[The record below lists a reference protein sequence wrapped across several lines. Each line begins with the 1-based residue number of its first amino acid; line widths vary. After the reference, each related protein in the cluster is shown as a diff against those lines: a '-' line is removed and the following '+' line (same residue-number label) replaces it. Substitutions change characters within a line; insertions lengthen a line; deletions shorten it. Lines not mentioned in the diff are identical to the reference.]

1 MARIP
6 YFDPATATGRSAEI
20 YAKLP
25 PLNVF
30 RMLGHSGD
38 LLPAF
43 VTMGNQLLMHGE
55 LDPVLREIAIV
66 RTGLLC
72 RSAYEVQQHD
82 AICRR
87 LGMSEA
93 VIAAIRVGADDAA
106 FDDLQRNVIRFTDDV
121 VNNVRASDASFEPLA
136 RQLTVKALSE
146 LTMAIGFYM
155 MVSRFL
161 ETFDVDL
168 EADPDA
174 NALRL

>member
-1 MARIP
+1 
-6 YFDPATATGRSAEI
+6 
-20 YAKLP
+20 
-25 PLNVF
+25 
-30 RMLGHSGD
+30 MLGHSGD

-72 RSAYEVQQHD
+72 GSAYEVQQHD

-87 LGMSEA
+87 LAMSDTL
-93 VIAAIRVGADDAA
+93 IAAIRDGADAPA
-106 FDDLQRNVIRFTDDV
+106 FDDLQAKVMRYTDDIV
-121 VNNVRASDASFEPLA
+121 HNVRASDASFEPLRA
-136 RQLTVKALSE
+136 ALSVKALSE

-168 EADPDA
+168 ESNPDG

>member
-6 YFDPATATGRSAEI
+6 YFDPANASGRSAEV

-30 RMLGHSGD
+30 KMLGHSGD

-43 VTMGNQLLMHGE
+43 VMMGNQLLMHGE
-55 LDPVLREIAIV
+55 LDPILREIAIV
-66 RTGLLC
+66 RVGLLC
-72 RSAYEVQQHD
+72 GSAYEVQQHD

-87 LGMSEA
+87 LGMNDA
-93 VIAAIRVGADDAA
+93 QIAAIRDGADAPV
-106 FDDLQRNVIRFTDDV
+106 FDDLQAMVVRFTDDV
-121 VNNVRASDASFEPLA
+121 VHNVRASDATFEPLA
-136 RQLTVKALSE
+136 KRLSVKALSE

-168 EADPDA
+168 ETDPDG